1 MIDLNRRD
9 FMKGLSAG
17 AVAAAF
23 IAVPTLSRGLTHQV
37 MAETPAATPRYPV
50 LLEIL
55 EGEKWRPL
63 LACTDIMQQVN
74 LESDYIYASVDND
87 IPIRSRGYK
96 DGNIECSGYSI
107 PEMLDEFYVIFDK
120 GLPGQFRFVLPEFI
134 GEFQG
139 CPRRMELAYNARED
153 TKFNLDI
160 SIMDRVVIHRGK
172 GYD

>member
-1 MIDLNRRD
+1 M
-9 FMKGLSAG
+9 
-17 AVAAAF
+17 
-23 IAVPTLSRGLTHQV
+23 Q
-37 MAETPAATPRYPV
+37 
-50 LLEIL
+50 
-55 EGEKWRPL
+55 
-63 LACTDIMQQVN
+63 QQVN

-87 IPIRSRGYK
+87 IPIRSRSYK